1 MISLIGHYEKIAFEI
16 TKKKYS
22 QYLNFDQQHHLR
34 FNTKKI
40 GSLIYFF
47 SSLVY
52 FSIYCF
58 LNNKKLLFAIPRSNS
73 RAITLPIT
81 LVFKNFFYTYSDGLG
96 DAIHRFKLESLIYY
110 LGHIGSKKLHP
121 KNIVL
126 DIPIKRY
133 FETWENKIVYDQN
146 GPILIVVK
154 YPKEI
159 NFDSEKLDHF
169 YSNFIQRYKK
179 NNQII
184 LSGYFRE
191 SISNNKFKD
200 IQIGP
205 IYNIGNEIKVSK
217 VIGFPS
223 TLFLTFAKKLPK
235 DNIIILTLPKC
246 SADIIS
252 INKINRMRK
261 ILLSLI
267 VGIKN
272 NYE

>member
-154 YPKEI
+154 YPK
-159 NFDSEKLDHF
+159 
-169 YSNFIQRYKK
+169 
-179 NNQII
+179 
-184 LSGYFRE
+184 
-191 SISNNKFKD
+191 
-200 IQIGP
+200 
-205 IYNIGNEIKVSK
+205 
-217 VIGFPS
+217 
-223 TLFLTFAKKLPK
+223 
-235 DNIIILTLPKC
+235 
-246 SADIIS
+246 
-252 INKINRMRK
+252 
-261 ILLSLI
+261 
-267 VGIKN
+267 
-272 NYE
+272 